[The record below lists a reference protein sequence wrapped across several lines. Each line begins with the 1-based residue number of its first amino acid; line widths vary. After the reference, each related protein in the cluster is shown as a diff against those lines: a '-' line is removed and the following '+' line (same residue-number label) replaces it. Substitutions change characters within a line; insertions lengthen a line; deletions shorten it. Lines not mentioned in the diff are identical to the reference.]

1 MGLGKTLQT
10 LAFLRAVR
18 PATRTGADCLT
29 RAAWHRTPLRLVVCP
44 TSLVFNWV
52 AEAKKFTPELKV
64 LALHGPD
71 RHARFEQIPAHDLVV
86 TSYAL
91 IRRDAERYRGL
102 EFDTWSSTKPST
114 SRTAKPKTPRR

>member
-10 LAFLRAVR
+10 LAFLRSAVR
-18 PATRTGADCLT
+18 ARRQPARRGPCLI
-29 RAAWHRTPLRLVVCP
+29 VCP

-71 RHARFEQIPAHDLVV
+71 RHARFEQIADAA
-86 TSYAL
+86 TS
-91 IRRDAERYRGL
+91 
-102 EFDTWSSTKPST
+102 W
-114 SRTAKPKTPRR
+114 

>member
-1 MGLGKTLQT
+1 MGLGKTLQALAHLSTCSRRRQEADAADSPNRLLTSAAT
-10 LAFLRAVR
+10 LPHLI
-18 PATRTGADCLT
+18 
-29 RAAWHRTPLRLVVCP
+29 VCP

-71 RHARFEQIPAHDLVV
+71 RHKLFDQTSTSDIVV

-91 IRRDAERYRGL
+91 IRRDAEKYR
-102 EFDTWSSTKPST
+102 
-114 SRTAKPKTPRR
+114 